1 MPRLVSVVQ
10 GANKMR
16 NAYNQ
21 NGQQQQIRGIIAG
34 LMNDLQKLAPHPD
47 QPQNNGPLFIK
58 CDPSMKAANDH
69 DGMLGS
75 MMMESLLG
83 TAFADAVSECLGSG
97 SQEIVEDLDLTN
109 ALECYSA
116 YITDIE
122 QDKEDAAAHGQ
133 GTLARLSG
141 KSISNSFN
149 MRTTMQSGMQSFLD
163 DLPSRMTIERN
174 LAYYAKKLNTLE
186 ATPEVYEAP
195 RYAA

>member
-1 MPRLVSVVQ
+1 
-10 GANKMR
+10 MR
-16 NAYNQ
+16 NAQYQ
-21 NGQQQQIRGIIAG
+21 NGQIQHVRGIIAG

-47 QPQNNGPLFIK
+47 QPQYKGPLFIK
-58 CDPSMKAANDH
+58 CDPSMQAANDH

-83 TAFADAVSECLGSG
+83 TAFTEAVSECLGSG
-97 SQEIVEDLDLTN
+97 SQELVENLDLSN

-149 MRTTMQSGMQSFLD
+149 MRTTLKSDMQAFLD
-163 DLPSRMTIERN
+163 DMPRRMSVERN

-186 ATPEVYEAP
+186 AAPTPAYEAP